1 MNETQIESIVDSL
14 KRIADALE
22 LHSKLA
28 VLAMKLARELTRK
41 DGE

>member
-1 MNETQIESIVDSL
+1 MTEAQTESIVESL

-28 VLAMKLARELTRK
+28 VLGMKLARELTRK